1 MTKQTWMVLLT
12 GVAGLLT
19 GILVMYGSTHIFGQA
34 KQKDILLAFSLLVS
48 VPVAI
53 KGLKQ
58 LRARA

>member
-1 MTKQTWMVLLT
+1 MTKQTRMVVLT
-12 GVAGLLT
+12 GIAGLLT

-53 KGLKQ
+53 KGIKQ
-58 LRARA
+58 LKVRS